1 MNKWG
6 HFVSTVEIQ
15 MISTLK
21 KNKPLFRRVRLGLV
35 LLGFIMIGLGA
46 YFTWSH
52 FISDEPVTLRL
63 STGRTVTRRYQ
74 LAEQLRDSSHSVG
87 IHLDLISTAGSE
99 AALHMVESGELDVAI
114 VSSGILSSGKANVR
128 ELAAFSVEPAHFL
141 LRKELAAQPGLL
153 RDIIR
158 GKRVNLGE
166 EGSSDYALA
175 REVLAFAHM
184 KPGTDTTPG
193 DFIATHWSPEELTN
207 RSNQIDVAKGA
218 ERDKL
223 IESLPDAMI
232 LVSSMP
238 SKVVQEI
245 IEAADYQVVTL
256 PFARAFILNPNGA
269 DNQQK
274 AVIDHAYIEQTVIP
288 AGSYLGSRPAP
299 LKDCETI
306 GLRLLMV
313 ANKNVPTGAIYRLMG
328 KVFEGEFA
336 RKYKPTNPTEK
347 DSPYDVHLGA
357 LAYLNRNKPYILNEV
372 VEFGKKVMSIFGLF
386 SAGALS
392 FLALLRTRK
401 NKSAG
406 DYLKEIRQIEL
417 IARGLE
423 SDSEAP
429 RETVALARHLD
440 ERLAKLKSELIHACC
455 NKEFKNEMM
464 LLNILTILV
473 DTRQQVAGLL
483 AQGEGKQSEAKIEDA
498 APGLKGKWKKAS

>member
-1 MNKWG
+1 
-6 HFVSTVEIQ
+6 

-35 LLGFIMIGLGA
+35 LLGCLMVGLGA

-52 FISDEPVTLRL
+52 FISDEPVTLRV
-63 STGRTVTRRYQ
+63 STGRTVTRRHQ

-87 IHLDLISTAGSE
+87 LHLDLISTPGSE
-99 AALHMVESGELDVAI
+99 AALHMVESGELDLAI
-114 VSSGILSSGKANVR
+114 VSSGILSGGKANVR
-128 ELAAFSVEPAHFL
+128 ELAALSVEPVHFL
-141 LRKELAAQPGLL
+141 VRKELADKGGML
-153 RDIIR
+153 RDMIR

-166 EGSSDYALA
+166 QGSSDYAIA
-175 REVLAFAHM
+175 KEVLAFAHL
-184 KPGTDTTPG
+184 KPGTENAAG
-193 DFIATHWSPEELTN
+193 DFIATHWSQEDLVN
-207 RSNQIDVAKGA
+207 RANEIDTATGA
-218 ERDKL
+218 EKARL
-223 IESLPDAMI
+223 INALPDGMV
-232 LVSSMP
+232 LVVSMP
-238 SKVVQEI
+238 SKVVQEL
-245 IEAADYQVVTL
+245 IEAADYRVMTL
-256 PFARAFILNPNGA
+256 PFARAFILNTNR
-269 DNQQK
+269 NETNLNT
-274 AVIDHAYIEQTVIP
+274 AVDHSYIEMTSIP
-288 AGSYLGSRPAP
+288 GGSYLGTRPAP
-299 LKDCETI
+299 MQDCETI
-306 GLRLLMV
+306 GLRLLLV
-313 ANKNVPTGAIYRLMG
+313 ANKNVPAGAIYRLMG

-372 VEFGKKVMSIFGLF
+372 IEVGKKVMSVFGLF

-392 FLALLRTRK
+392 FFALLRTRK

-406 DYLKEIRQIEL
+406 DYLNEIRQIEL

-429 RETVALARHLD
+429 RDTVALARHLD

-483 AQGEGKQSEAKIEDA
+483 AQGDGKQVETNKEDTA
-498 APGLKGKWKKAS
+498 SILKGKWKKAS

>member
-1 MNKWG
+1 
-6 HFVSTVEIQ
+6 

-21 KNKPLFRRVRLGLV
+21 KNKPLFRRVRLCLV
-35 LLGFIMIGLGA
+35 VLGCMLIALGV

-52 FISDEPVTLRL
+52 FISDEPATLRV

-74 LAEQLRDSSHSVG
+74 LAEQLRDSSHSAG
-87 IHLDLISTAGSE
+87 IHLDLISTPGSE
-99 AALHMVESGELDVAI
+99 AALHMVESGELDLAI
-114 VSSGILSSGKANVR
+114 VSSGILSGGKANVR
-128 ELAAFSVEPAHFL
+128 ELAAFHVEPAHFL
-141 LRKELAAQPGLL
+141 LRKELAEQKGLL

-175 REVLAFAHM
+175 REVLAFAHL
-184 KPGTDTTPG
+184 KPENEAEPG
-193 DFIATHWSPEELTN
+193 DFMATHWSPEELTN
-207 RSNQIDVAKGA
+207 RANEIDVAKGA
-218 ERDKL
+218 ERDRL
-223 IESLPDAMI
+223 IQSLPDAMI
-232 LVSSMP
+232 LVASMP

-245 IEAADYQVVTL
+245 IEAADYQIVTL
-256 PFARAFILNPNGA
+256 PFARAFILNPNGGG
-269 DNQQK
+269 NQQN
-274 AVIDHAYIEQTVIP
+274 AVIDHSYIEQTAIL
-288 AGSYLGSRPAP
+288 GGTYLGTRPVP
-299 LKDCETI
+299 PQDCQTI
-306 GLRLLMV
+306 GLRLLLV
-313 ANKNVPTGAIYRLMG
+313 ANKNVPAGVIYRLMA

-372 VEFGKKVMSIFGLF
+372 VEVGKKVMSVFGLF

-392 FLALLRTRK
+392 FFALLRTRK

-406 DYLKEIRQIEL
+406 DYLNEIRQIEL

-429 RETVALARHLD
+429 KETVALARHLD

-483 AQGEGKQSEAKIEDA
+483 AQGVAKQIDTKKEDA
-498 APGLKGKWKKAS
+498 ASVLKGNWKKAS

>member
-1 MNKWG
+1 
-6 HFVSTVEIQ
+6 

-35 LLGFIMIGLGA
+35 VLGCLMVGLGA

-52 FISDEPVTLRL
+52 FISDEPVTLRI
-63 STGRTVTRRYQ
+63 STGRTVARRYQ
-74 LAEQLRDSSHSVG
+74 LAEQLRDCSHSVG
-87 IHLDLISTAGSE
+87 IHLNLISTAGSE
-99 AALHMVESGELDVAI
+99 AALHMVGSGELDLAI
-114 VSSGILSSGKANVR
+114 VSSGILSTGKANVR

-141 LRKELAAQPGLL
+141 IRKELADKGGLL
-153 RDIIR
+153 RDMIR

-166 EGSSDYALA
+166 QGSSDNALA
-175 REVLAFAHM
+175 RELLAFAHM
-184 KPGTDTTPG
+184 SPGTENTPG
-193 DFIATHWSPEELTN
+193 DFIATNWSPEELTN
-207 RSNQIDVAKGA
+207 RSNEIDTATGA
-218 ERDKL
+218 EKARL
-223 IESLPDAMI
+223 INALPDAMI
-232 LVSSMP
+232 LVASMP
-238 SKVVQEI
+238 SKVAQEI
-245 IEAADYQVVTL
+245 IEAADYRLITL
-256 PFARAFILNPNGA
+256 AFSRAFILNTNRNEA
-269 DNQQK
+269 KLNT
-274 AVIDHAYIEQTVIP
+274 AIDHSYIEQTVIP
-288 AGSYLGSRPAP
+288 AGSYLGTRPAP
-299 LKDCETI
+299 MQDCETI
-306 GLRLLMV
+306 GMRLLLV

-336 RKYKPTNPTEK
+336 RKYKPTSPTEK

-372 VEFGKKVMSIFGLF
+372 VEYGKKVMSIFGLF

-392 FLALLRTRK
+392 FFALLRTRK

-429 RETVALARHLD
+429 RETVALAHHLD

-473 DTRQQVAGLL
+473 DTRQQVGGLL
-483 AQGEGKQSEAKIEDA
+483 TQGEGRQAEVKREEASSV
-498 APGLKGKWKKAS
+498 LKGKWKKAS